1 MKVAVV
7 AEYYPRAADPVLGI
21 WAHRQALAAREAGAE
36 VRVLVLHRLVP
47 PKAAVRALDL
57 RAAGAILRQPRRATL
72 DGIEVEYVPFAS
84 PSRDRSYGS
93 WGTWAA
99 PALALALARL
109 RRRFAFELVHAHYA
123 VPAGDAVRRIAP
135 RAPLVVSVHGGDVL
149 WTVHRGPRARRSV
162 ERTLSHARLVIAN
175 SAGTAERCRRHGARA
190 VRVVHLGTDLPHSAR
205 DAGAGGEEHAGEGT
219 GGGEERAGEGTG
231 GGEERGGGEAAGSPP
246 TLVTVGHLVARKRHA
261 DVVRALAAL
270 RPRHPDLRYV
280 IVGDGPE
287 REAIRRLAEQEG
299 VADRVEL
306 RGELPHEA
314 AVREA
319 RAGTV
324 FVLPS
329 VDEAF
334 GVAYVE
340 AMAGGVPAVGSQG
353 EDGPEELVAAGG
365 GVRLVLPR
373 DPPALAAALDGLLS
387 DDDAR
392 RELGHQ
398 ARATVERE
406 FTWERCG
413 QDTVEAYA
421 AALQ

>member
-1 MKVAVV
+1 
-7 AEYYPRAADPVLGI
+7 
-21 WAHRQALAAREAGAE
+21 
-36 VRVLVLHRLVP
+36 VLVLHRLVP

-57 RAAGAILRQPRRATL
+57 RAASAILRQPRRATL
-72 DGIEVEYVPFAS
+72 DGIEVSYVPFAS

-93 WGTWAA
+93 WGAWAA

-123 VPAGDAVRRIAP
+123 VPAGDAVRRVAP

-162 ERTLSHARLVIAN
+162 ERTLGHARLVIAN

-190 VRVVHLGTDLPHSAR
+190 VRVVHLGTDLPVIA
-205 DAGAGGEEHAGEGT
+205 EGKEPQHED
-219 GGGEERAGEGTG
+219 GR
-231 GGEERGGGEAAGSPP
+231 GSPP

-261 DVVRALAAL
+261 DVVRALAIL
-270 RPRHPDLRYV
+270 RPRHPELRYV

-287 REAIRRLAEQEG
+287 REAVRRVAEEQG

-306 RGELPHEA
+306 RGELAHEA
-314 AVREA
+314 AMREA

-329 VDEAF
+329 VQEAF

-340 AMAGGVPAVGSQG
+340 AMAGGVPAVGCQG
-353 EDGPEELVAAGG
+353 EDGPEELAAAGG
-365 GVRLVLPR
+365 GMALVPPR
-373 DPPALAAALDGLLS
+373 DPSALAAALDGLLG
-387 DDDAR
+387 DERAR
-392 RELGHQ
+392 RELGGQ
-398 ARATVERE
+398 ARATVERG

-413 QDTVEAYA
+413 QDTVEAYEA
-421 AALQ
+421 AVQR

>member
-7 AEYYPRAADPVLGI
+7 AEYYPRAADPVLGV
-21 WAHRQALAAREAGAE
+21 WAHRQALAAREAGAD

-57 RAAGAILRQPRRATL
+57 RAASAILRQPRRATL
-72 DGIEVEYVPFAS
+72 DGIEVSYVPFAS

-93 WGTWAA
+93 WGAWA
-99 PALALALARL
+99 ALALAPALARL

-123 VPAGDAVRRIAP
+123 VPAGDAVRRVAP

-149 WTVHRGPRARRSV
+149 WTVNRGPRARRSV
-162 ERTLSHARLVIAN
+162 ERTLGHARLVIAN

-190 VRVVHLGTDLPHSAR
+190 VRVVHLGTDLPVIA
-205 DAGAGGEEHAGEGT
+205 EGKEPQDED
-219 GGGEERAGEGTG
+219 GR
-231 GGEERGGGEAAGSPP
+231 GSPP

-261 DVVRALAAL
+261 DVVRALAIL
-270 RPRHPDLRYV
+270 GPRHPELRYV

-287 REAIRRLAEQEG
+287 REAVHRVAEEQG

-306 RGELPHEA
+306 RGELAHDA
-314 AVREA
+314 AMREA

-329 VDEAF
+329 VQEAF

-340 AMAGGVPAVGSQG
+340 AMAGGVPAVGCQG
-353 EDGPEELVAAGG
+353 EDGPEELAAAGG
-365 GVRLVLPR
+365 GMALVPPR
-373 DPPALAAALDGLLS
+373 DPSALAAALDGLLG
-387 DDDAR
+387 DERAR
-392 RELGHQ
+392 RELGGQ
-398 ARATVERE
+398 ARATVERG
-406 FTWERCG
+406 FTWKRCG
-413 QDTVEAYA
+413 QDTVEAYEA
-421 AALQ
+421 AVRR